1 LVYVIV
7 ANKTASREFKAHGA
21 TLITIGL
28 DMQNQLH
35 VELAKFSSRVRM
47 CNMESSP
54 LLDKEAI
61 ALAWIFFPLESLI
74 QAYTLLVFIAM
85 P

>member
-1 LVYVIV
+1 VIA
-7 ANKTASREFKAHGA
+7 ANKTASREHRAHGA
-21 TLITIGL
+21 SLITIRL
-28 DMQNQLH
+28 DMQDQLH

-47 CNMESSP
+47 CHMESSPP

-61 ALAWIFFPLESLI
+61 ALAWIFTSSESLI